1 MWVSVYG
8 GMLVLAAGACDGAD
22 PAEGGFFKGLSGM
35 ASGCYEQRIEER
47 ERRAAEARARQEAL
61 EAELRELEARSA
73 EAETELERLKTQHA
87 GLKRIIVKLRS
98 QLAAENV
105 DLDDGEQAR
114 VNAAIASRPE
124 GETEAERIEALRKAV
139 SGARALV
146 EELAKLSS

>member
-8 GMLVLAAGACDGAD
+8 GLIVLAAGACDGAD

-35 ASGCYEQRIEER
+35 ASGCYEQRVEER
-47 ERRAAEARARQEAL
+47 EEQAAAARARQEAL
-61 EAELRELEARSA
+61 QAELRELEAKSA
-73 EAETELERLKTQHA
+73 EAETELEGLRTQHA
-87 GLKRIIVKLRS
+87 GLKRLIVKLRS
-98 QLAAENV
+98 QLAAEDV
-105 DLDDGEQAR
+105 DLGETERER
-114 VNAAIASRPE
+114 VKAAIVSDPQ